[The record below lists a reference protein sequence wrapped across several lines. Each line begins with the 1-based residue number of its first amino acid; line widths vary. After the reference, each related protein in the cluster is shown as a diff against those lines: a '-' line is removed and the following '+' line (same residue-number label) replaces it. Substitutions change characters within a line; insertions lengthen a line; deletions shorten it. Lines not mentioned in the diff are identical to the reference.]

1 MHRPTDRITHTTA
14 FVTPVVECIL
24 LMHVCI
30 YEYSMYVCYVCNV
43 FIYVLFM
50 YVCMLFYMYL
60 HDLLFSSLRRCNL
73 IEIITENDIYLFR

>member
-1 MHRPTDRITHTTA
+1 
-14 FVTPVVECIL
+14 
-24 LMHVCI
+24 
-30 YEYSMYVCYVCNV
+30 MYVMYVMYV

-60 HDLLFSSLRRCNL
+60 HDLFFSSLCRCNL

>member
-1 MHRPTDRITHTTA
+1 
-14 FVTPVVECIL
+14 
-24 LMHVCI
+24 
-30 YEYSMYVCYVCNV
+30 MYVIYVMYV

-60 HDLLFSSLRRCNL
+60 HDLFFSSLRRCNL